1 MIARTDQGVA
11 ADEDVIKLVE
21 DLEVRLRTNP
31 EEILYI
37 HCWGGHGRT
46 GTIVCCL
53 LGRVDRLLSCSI
65 IRSLIY
71 TFWLFIIMMISII
84 IMFFRFLP
92 IPTTIKHRTPVWNIS
107 GQVF

>member
-53 LGRVDRLLSCSI
+53 LG
-65 IRSLIY
+65 
-71 TFWLFIIMMISII
+71 
-84 IMFFRFLP
+84 
-92 IPTTIKHRTPVWNIS
+92 K
-107 GQVF
+107 G